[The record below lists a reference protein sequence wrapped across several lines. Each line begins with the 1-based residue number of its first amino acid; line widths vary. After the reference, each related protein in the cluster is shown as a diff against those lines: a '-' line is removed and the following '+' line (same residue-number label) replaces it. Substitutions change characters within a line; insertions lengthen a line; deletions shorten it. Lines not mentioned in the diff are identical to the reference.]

1 MLRTKRFS
9 ILMLVAL
16 LSMVLMAPAQAQDEV
31 AIPAAACAEP
41 GSLTLRVWDENWAA
55 TVQTIVDQWI
65 ADYCPG
71 AEVTVNQVPW
81 ANYWDLLRT
90 DASAGDLPD
99 VFNIIQAY
107 GQEYVNDDALLDLQ
121 PYLDAAGIDPAAWG
135 AGSVDPYRDA
145 ETGDVHAVPLEW
157 VTVAIYYNKDLFD
170 AAGLEYPQ
178 AGWTWDDFEAAA
190 AALTNPDEGVY
201 GAAVY
206 AQYQGG
212 YGDWIAST
220 GTAPV
225 VSADRTTCTLQE
237 PGSLEALNFLKGL
250 LDNGYM
256 PSVSQM
262 GGTSADDEYNLFKSG
277 KVAMYLNGA
286 WKLPETISDV
296 TFNWDIVQMPVNPTS
311 GLSRPVLH
319 ASAWTAA
326 ATSDN
331 PDLAANLVQYL
342 ISDEGQEIFAAAGG
356 VAPSSPNQA
365 LQDVWVSSFG
375 DAGVN
380 IQAFV
385 DARIE
390 TQSATNFNGDA
401 FNQATADLVINI
413 FDLGMSVED
422 ATALAC
428 ETMQPDLVSAS

>member
-1 MLRTKRFS
+1 MKTKRLS
-9 ILMLVAL
+9 ALLLVAL
-16 LSMVLMAPAQAQDEV
+16 LSIVLMLPAQAQDDA

-41 GSLTLRVWDENWAA
+41 GSLDVRVWDENWAA

-81 ANYWDLLRT
+81 GQYWDLLRT
-90 DASAGDLPD
+90 DAASGDLPD

-107 GQEYVNDDALLDLQ
+107 GQEYINNDALLDLQ
-121 PYLDAAGIDPAAWG
+121 PYLDAAGIDPTVWG

-145 ETGDVHAVPLEW
+145 ETQDVYATPLEW

-170 AAGLEYPQ
+170 AAGLDYPT
-178 AGWTWDDFEAAA
+178 ADWTWDDFAAA
-190 AALTNPDEGVY
+190 AEALTNPDEGVY

-220 GTAPV
+220 GTPPV
-225 VSADRTTCTLQE
+225 VTADHTTCTLQE
-237 PGSLEALNFLKGL
+237 PGSIEALTFLKGL
-250 LDNGYM
+250 LDAGYM

-286 WKLPETISDV
+286 WKLPDTIRDV
-296 TFNWDIVQMPVNPTS
+296 TFNWDIVQMPKNPTT

-319 ASAWTAA
+319 ASAWTAS
-326 ATSDN
+326 ATSEN

-356 VAPSSPNQA
+356 VAPSSPNPA
-365 LQDVWVSSFG
+365 LQEVWVNSF
-375 DAGVN
+375 DSDVN

-385 DARIE
+385 DARLE

-401 FNQATADLVINI
+401 FNQATADLVLNI

-422 ATALAC
+422 ATAQAC
-428 ETMQPDLVSAS
+428 ETMQPDLVPAS

>member
-1 MLRTKRFS
+1 MLKTKRFS
-9 ILMLVAL
+9 ALLLAAL
-16 LSMVLMAPAQAQDEV
+16 LSVVLMIPAQAQDGA

-41 GSLTLRVWDENWAA
+41 GSLDVRVWDENWAA

-81 ANYWDLLRT
+81 GQYWDLLRT
-90 DASAGDLPD
+90 DAASGDLPD

-107 GQEYVNDDALLDLQ
+107 GQEYINNDALLDLQ
-121 PYLDAAGIDPAAWG
+121 PYLDAAGIDPTVWG

-145 ETGDVHAVPLEW
+145 ETQDVYAVP
-157 VTVAIYYNKDLFD
+157 
-170 AAGLEYPQ
+170 
-178 AGWTWDDFEAAA
+178 
-190 AALTNPDEGVY
+190 
-201 GAAVY
+201 AVY

-220 GTAPV
+220 GTPPV
-225 VSADRTTCTLQE
+225 VTADRSTCTLQE
-237 PGSLEALNFLKGL
+237 PGSIEALSFLKGL
-250 LDNGYM
+250 LDAGYM

-286 WKLPETISDV
+286 WKLPDTIRDV
-296 TFNWDIVQMPVNPTS
+296 TFNWDIVQMPKNPTTE
-311 GLSRPVLH
+311 LSRPVLH
-319 ASAWTAA
+319 ASAWTAS
-326 ATSDN
+326 ATSEN

-356 VAPSSPNQA
+356 VAPSSPNPA
-365 LQDVWVSSFG
+365 LQQTWVDSF
-375 DAGVN
+375 DTDVN
-380 IQAFV
+380 IEAFV
-385 DARIE
+385 DARLE

-401 FNQATADLVINI
+401 FNAATADLVVNI

-428 ETMQPDLVSAS
+428 ETMQPDLVPAS